1 MYIYLNSISCQGDAL
16 GQMLAV
22 LELMANANDQ
32 VTKFNSSIDNGTIT
46 SGGGNGNGSGN
57 GSGSGR
63 LYDQFIGRV
72 AAKFGRRKGDRLVSL
87 RDIISCLLSDV

>member
-22 LELMANANDQ
+22 LELMADANDQ
-32 VTKFNSSIDNGTIT
+32 VAKFNSSIDNGTIT
-46 SGGGNGNGSGN
+46 SGSGSGNGS

>member
-1 MYIYLNSISCQGDAL
+1 
-16 GQMLAV
+16 MLAV
-22 LELMANANDQ
+22 LELMADTNDQ
-32 VTKFNSSIDNGTIT
+32 VAKFNSSIDNGTII
-46 SGGGNGNGSGN
+46 SGSGS

>member
-1 MYIYLNSISCQGDAL
+1 MYVCVCIYLNSILCQGDAL

-22 LELMANANDQ
+22 LEMMADANDQ
-32 VTKFNSSIDNGTIT
+32 VAKFNSSIDNGTIT
-46 SGGGNGNGSGN
+46 SGS

>member
-1 MYIYLNSISCQGDAL
+1 MYVCVCIYYLNSILCQGDAL

-22 LELMANANDQ
+22 LELMADANDQ
-32 VTKFNSSIDNGTIT
+32 VAKFNSSIDNGTIT
-46 SGGGNGNGSGN
+46 SGNGN
-57 GSGSGR
+57 GSGR

>member
-1 MYIYLNSISCQGDAL
+1 
-16 GQMLAV
+16 MLAV
-22 LELMANANDQ
+22 LEMMADANDQ
-32 VTKFNSSIDNGTIT
+32 VAKFNSSIDNGTII
-46 SGGGNGNGSGN
+46 SGS